1 MTDMFDKFMKYSHL
15 DETGHRRLN
24 KDAPE
29 KIKEEARQADNGG
42 LKKQDIIKC
51 LWIIKEYLWIIS
63 KLYTK
68 YLKF

>member
-29 KIKEEARQADNGG
+29 KIKEEARQADKWWFDKTGHHKM
-42 LKKQDIIKC
+42 LVD
-51 LWIIKEYLWIIS
+51 Y
-63 KLYTK
+63 
-68 YLKF
+68 